1 MAAKVSINSNNMVN
15 MPLVAMRGVVVFPDT
30 INHFDVGRYRS
41 VNAIEYAMR
50 NRVPVF
56 LVAQRDISVE
66 TPNKTDLNRYG
77 VVSEVQQVIRISENY
92 IKVLVECKY
101 RARLMDFHDDDTFCT
116 ADIMRANVRG
126 ARTEDADTVDA
137 RVRAIR
143 EQLEVYVEHYPNIA
157 DDIVLKVFSGV
168 DANRLAEYLAF
179 NLNIDFTDKQSV
191 LDASNTLKRL
201 ELIHNILVRENNVL
215 KLEKDINDKVQEAM
229 DQNQRE
235 YYLREQIRVISTE
248 LGEGGDVTTD
258 AEEYRQK
265 IKALPLEKDYIT
277 KLLREVERLVQTP
290 ANSQESAVIRS
301 YLDTVVDLPWGIYT
315 EDDFDIAHAAAVLD
329 QDHYGLKKVKD
340 RILEYLA
347 VRKMTAK
354 TDGSI
359 ICLVGP
365 PGVGKTSIA
374 SSVAKAVGRKFV
386 RMSLGGVK
394 DESEIRGHRR
404 TYVASMPGRI
414 ISAIDQAKTSNP
426 LLLMDE
432 IDKLGNDF
440 RGDPASALLEVL
452 DPEQNATFH
461 DHFLDVPYDLSKV
474 MFITTANDASE
485 IPAPLYDRMDVIEL
499 SSYTRE
505 EKFQIAKQHL
515 IGKQL
520 ARHGMTRGQVIISD
534 SAVYDLIDYYTREAG
549 VRSLERNIAAIIRK
563 AAKQIV
569 SSEITSVRVTR
580 LSLESLLGP
589 RLIRGTIASRTPAVG
604 VVNGLAWTAV
614 GGEVMP
620 IETTV
625 IKGTGKLEIT
635 GSLGE
640 VMKESA
646 KLAISYVR
654 ALPQHY
660 GIPDD
665 LLTNYDIHIHAP
677 EGAVPKDGP
686 SAGVTL
692 TTALVSALC
701 NIPTKTD
708 LAMTGEIT
716 LKGRVLAIGGL
727 REKLIAAFKENLT
740 TVLIPKDNL
749 VDLQEIPEEVRHALT
764 IVPVDKV
771 DAVIKAALTN
781 LPFASKRL
789 PRLSEPLRGKPS
801 IPQS

>member
-1 MAAKVSINSNNMVN
+1 MAAKVSINAKNMLN
-15 MPLVAMRGVVVFPDT
+15 MPLVAMRGVVVFPNT

-41 VNAIEYAMR
+41 VNAIEHAMR
-50 NRVPVF
+50 NHAPVF
-56 LVAQRDISVE
+56 LVTQRDISVE
-66 TPNKTDLNRYG
+66 APGKADLYRYG

-101 RARLMDFHDDDTFCT
+101 RARLMDFHDEDAFYT
-116 ADIMRANVRG
+116 ADVLRAAVRG
-126 ARTEDADTVDA
+126 IRAEDADTIDA

-143 EQLEVYVEHYPNIA
+143 EQLEIYVEHYPNIA
-157 DDIVLKVFSGV
+157 DDIVLKVYSGV

-179 NLNIDFTDKQSV
+179 NLNIDFSDKQSV

-201 ELIHNILVRENNVL
+201 ELIHNILIRENNVL

-235 YYLREQIRVISTE
+235 YYLREQIRAISTE
-248 LGEGGDVTTD
+248 LGEGSDVMTE
-258 AEEYRQK
+258 AEAYRQK
-265 IKALPLEKDYIT
+265 IKALPLEEEYIS
-277 KLLREVERLVQTP
+277 KLLREVDRLVQTP
-290 ANSQESAVIRS
+290 SNSQEAAVIRD
-301 YLDTVVDLPWGIYT
+301 YLDTVAELPWRTYT
-315 EDDFDIAHAAAVLD
+315 EDNYDIAHAAAIMD

-347 VRKMTAK
+347 VRKMSDK

-374 SSVAKAVGRKFV
+374 SSLAKAVGRKFV
-386 RMSLGGVK
+386 RMSLGGIR

-414 ISAIDQAKTSNP
+414 ISAIDQAKSSNP

-432 IDKLGNDF
+432 VDKLGNDF

-452 DPEQNATFH
+452 DPEQNSTFR
-461 DHFLDVPYDLSKV
+461 DHFLDLPYDLSKV

-515 IGKQL
+515 IAKQL
-520 ARHGMTRGQVIISD
+520 ARHGMTRAQVSISD
-534 SAVYDLIDYYTREAG
+534 SAIYDLIDSYTREAG
-549 VRSLERNIAAIIRK
+549 VRGLERNIAAIIRK
-563 AAKQIV
+563 AAKLIV
-569 SSEITSVRVTR
+569 SSEVTSVKVTR
-580 LSLESLLGP
+580 ASLENLLGP
-589 RLIRGTIASRTPAVG
+589 RQIRGTIASRQPAVG

-620 IETTV
+620 IEATV

-654 ALPQHY
+654 TLPQHY
-660 GIPDD
+660 GIPSD
-665 LLTNYDIHIHAP
+665 LLNNYDIHIHAP

-701 NIPTKTD
+701 GIPTKND

-716 LKGRVLAIGGL
+716 LKGRVLPIGGL
-727 REKLIAAFKENLT
+727 REKLIAAYKENLT

-749 VDLQEIPEEVRHALT
+749 SDLQEIPEEISGALT
-764 IVPVDKV
+764 IIPVDKV
-771 DAVIKAALTN
+771 DTVLKAALTR
-781 LPFASKRL
+781 LPMASKRL
-789 PRLSEPLRGKPS
+789 PQLSEPLRGKLGVPV
-801 IPQS
+801 